1 MASTIDVAITVS
13 LSTAENARRTPMV
26 SFVVL
31 CYKLAHFLPECVNSI
46 LSQTYTDFEVLIMD
60 DRSPDNTAEVANSFA
75 DPRVKYVLNEK
86 NLGFLNNE
94 NEGLRLSRGKYIW
107 IISADDYL
115 RRPYILERYV
125 ELMEKH
131 PQVGYVFCSGVGVR
145 SGHETGILWPQRYGE
160 RDTIVNGRVFLKK
173 LLYGCIVL
181 APSAMARRE
190 CYEKI
195 SFFPLTLGRP
205 GFQIDMTWGAD
216 WYLWCIFALWC
227 DVAYFAEPMSCYR
240 EHELSFSSIMTQS
253 EQVERCVDADLAVL
267 WSVRQIAAEKGL
279 NNVSKDCL
287 RAIAHEYAQ
296 QGDSKFYRCG
306 TACMSTSYFENSIC
320 SYTREESERRMI
332 RARFYAAKGNKFFSQ
347 GDLQIARNLYLTSL
361 RYDPLSPKVFA
372 RLVLSLG
379 KHGVYARKILHS
391 LRKMSS

>member
-1 MASTIDVAITVS
+1 MASMIDDAPIS
-13 LSTAENARRTPMV
+13 NLSAAENARPTPMV

-46 LSQTYTDFEVLIMD
+46 LSQTYADFEVLIMD
-60 DRSPDNTAEVANSFA
+60 DQSPDNTAEVASSFA
-75 DPRVKYVLNEK
+75 DPRVKHVLNEK

-131 PQVGYVFCSGVGVR
+131 PQVGYVFCSCVGVR

-195 SFFPLTLGRP
+195 SLFPLTLGR
-205 GFQIDMTWGAD
+205 QIDVTWGAD
-216 WYLWCIFALWC
+216 WYLWCIFALSC
-227 DVAYFAEPMSCYR
+227 DVAYFAEPMICYR

-296 QGDSKFYRCG
+296 HGDAKFYRCG
-306 TACMSTSYFENSIC
+306 TSCMSANYFENSLS

-332 RARFYAAKGNKFFSQ
+332 RARFYAAKGNKSFSQ
-347 GDLQIARNLYLTSL
+347 GNLKIARDFYLTSL
-361 RYDPLSPKVFA
+361 RNGPLSPKVFA

-379 KHGVYARKILHS
+379 THGVYARRILHS
-391 LRKMSS
+391 LRKISS